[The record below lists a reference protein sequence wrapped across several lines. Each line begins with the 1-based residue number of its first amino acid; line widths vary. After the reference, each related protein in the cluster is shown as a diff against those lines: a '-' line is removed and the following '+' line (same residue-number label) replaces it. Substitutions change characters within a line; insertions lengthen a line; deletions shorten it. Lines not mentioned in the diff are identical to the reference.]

1 MLWLDESRLHSGFID
16 NIVRILTVLKGGF
29 YSLCIEAY
37 HASSGANTSGL
48 VKRLRHCSR
57 LKCPAL
63 AVSLKELGSSS

>member
-1 MLWLDESRLHSGFID
+1 MLLLDESRLHSGFID
-16 NIVRILTVLKGGF
+16 NVVRILTALRVGF
-29 YSLCIEAY
+29 YSLYIEAY